1 MKAKVFRLALAL
13 MITVAS
19 LAAAVLPAAVVSAAT
34 INVPGDYLTIAAA
47 VAAANP
53 AGGDTIVVAAGTY
66 NEHDITIDRN
76 LTIEGAGADVTI
88 VDGQNL
94 GRVFLV
100 SGTPAPVVA
109 MSGITVRNGYTDQGG
124 GVFNDE
130 QCTLT
135 MTDCTVSGNTADW
148 GGGGISNYYEST
160 LTMTNCT
167 VSGNTAA
174 GGSDGGGIL
183 NASTST
189 LTMTDCTVSGNTA
202 GWLGGGIFNYMW
214 CTLTMTNCTVSGNTA
229 GWAGGGIRN
238 SSGCTLT
245 MTDCTVSGNTAVW
258 QGGGI
263 CNIEVSTL
271 TMTDCTVSG
280 NTASGWAGGG
290 ILNYDECTLTM
301 TGSTVSG
308 NTALDYGGGIF
319 NNDMCT
325 LTMTNC
331 TVSGNTASSVDSVG
345 GGIYNYYTS
354 TLALT
359 NCTVSGNSADYCGGI
374 HNYNY
379 NSPDQCTL
387 TCTIVYG
394 NDGRVSDDNVC
405 GPHLATECIV
415 DNPDPR
421 LGPLQDNGGPTQTQ
435 ALLPGSAA
443 IDRCVNNCTVTTDQR
458 GVPRPQGDHCDIGAY
473 EAEPQPPPPV
483 RPPTVPT
490 LSLWGTAGLAVVLGA
505 LLAWTVKRR
514 LHSGSSVR

>member
-19 LAAAVLPAAVVSAAT
+19 LAAAVLPTAVVSAAT
-34 INVPGDYLTIAAA
+34 INVPGNYATIAAA

-66 NEHDITIDRN
+66 NEHDITINKN

-88 VDGQNL
+88 VDAQNL
-94 GRVFLV
+94 GRVFRV
-100 SGTPAPVVA
+100 SGTPAPVVS
-109 MSGITVRNGYTDQGG
+109 MSGITVRNGHADHGG

-135 MTDCTVSGNTADW
+135 MTDCIVSGNTADW
-148 GGGGISNYYEST
+148 GGGGVHNYYEST

-167 VSGNTAA
+167 VTGNSA
-174 GGSDGGGIL
+174 GDSDGGGIL
-183 NASTST
+183 NTSTST

-202 GWLGGGIFNYMW
+202 RDAGGIFNYSH
-214 CTLTMTNCTVSGNTA
+214 CPLTMTDCTVTGNSAVGWAGGGIYNMGDGCVLTMTGCTVSGNTA
-229 GWAGGGIRN
+229 SGVGGGIYN
-238 SSGCTLT
+238 VQANTLT
-245 MTDCTVSGNTAVW
+245 MTDCTVSGNTATSW
-258 QGGGI
+258 GGGGI
-263 CNIEVSTL
+263 WNV
-271 TMTDCTVSG
+271 D
-280 NTASGWAGGG
+280 
-290 ILNYDECTLTM
+290 DCTLTM

-308 NTALDYGGGIF
+308 NTASDYGGGIF

-331 TVSGNTASSVDSVG
+331 TVSGNTASSVSSVG
-345 GGIYNYYTS
+345 GGIYNLYS
-354 TLALT
+354 SSVALV
-359 NCTVSGNSADYCGGI
+359 NCTVSDNSAAYCGGI
-374 HNYNY
+374 SNSIYNT
-379 NSPDQCTL
+379 SDQCTL
-387 TCTIVYG
+387 TCTVVYG
-394 NDGRVSDDNVC
+394 NEGQVSDDNVC
-405 GPHLATECIV
+405 GAYLATECIV

-421 LGPLQDNGGPTQTQ
+421 LGPLQDNGGPTQTH